1 MKPSLTQPSVDWSPI
16 QQRMQ
21 LPPGQSLPVY
31 PGNLKTDLIR
41 CAGLTLNDKAEAVF
55 ELAQD
60 IARYTT
66 ACDPE
71 IAYWFSRLAT
81 LLES

>member
-1 MKPSLTQPSVDWSPI
+1 MNQFLTQTKVDWSPI
-16 QQRMQ
+16 RQQMQ
-21 LPPGQSLPVY
+21 SQPGQPLPVY

-41 CAGLTLNDKAEAVF
+41 CAGLTLNDKAETVF
-55 ELAQD
+55 QLAQE
-60 IARYTT
+60 IARSTT

-81 LLES
+81 LLEG